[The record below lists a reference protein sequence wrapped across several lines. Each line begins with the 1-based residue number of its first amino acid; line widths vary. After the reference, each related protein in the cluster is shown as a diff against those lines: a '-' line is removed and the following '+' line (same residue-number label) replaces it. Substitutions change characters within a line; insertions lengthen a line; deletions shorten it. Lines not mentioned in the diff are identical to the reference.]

1 MQYID
6 VRHVVLLL
14 INLSKSMFS
23 SSSELDSPAMIIDL
37 WHPSLPKLALLIL
50 LALTFAVTSV
60 NIPLNCPIN
69 RAMHIRIDVG
79 SFSTSLGLLFLG
91 SLGLPQT
98 LFWYV
103 YMVVVLGSSCSS
115 WLFDVFC
122 SFLEWVR
129 AIFSGIP
136 SFRFVITV
144 TYDGRIELERE
155 VEDHVARQN
164 WHPPV

>member
-1 MQYID
+1 
-6 VRHVVLLL
+6 
-14 INLSKSMFS
+14 MFT
-23 SSSELDSPAMIIDL
+23 SSSELDIDL
-37 WHPSLPKLALLIL
+37 WHPSPPRLVLLIL

-60 NIPLNCPIN
+60 NIPLNYCPIN
-69 RAMHIRIDVG
+69 GMHIRIDVG
-79 SFSTSLGLLFLG
+79 SLSPSLGLLFLG

-98 LFWYV
+98 LF
-103 YMVVVLGSSCSS
+103 C
-115 WLFDVFC
+115 
-122 SFLEWVR
+122 FLEWVR

-136 SFRFVITV
+136 SFRIVITV